1 METPHLCPCVRVS
14 VCPRVRVSVCPCVRV
29 CTDLFVPCTRTCK
42 DTQPLRSRAPCTPRA
57 FDVTLYSC
65 IPGFCPNL
73 SHDPRFKTKFR
84 LFKHRHRVY
93 PPDLLFLALRCTGT
107 AIRNCKSFFSS
118 GPQSC
123 VCYPLQPPPGRC
135 SGCAHKCTFSVV
147 QQNKHL
153 GRVEPKPWR
162 NPGDVPVRQEI
173 LLLLLLLPETSKLYN
188 PDVLRVS
195 EQLAA
200 AAAVVFMVKS
210 KAIAV
215 VYNLRASSLAKNAGC
230 SLLYTY
236 LTQMLRVSPTVDSRF
251 LQRLVFS
258 DPSIRIKN
266 ELSFSC
272 ICFGKREII

>member
-1 METPHLCPCVRVS
+1 MPLGARA
-14 VCPRVRVSVCPCVRV
+14 PRLEIARAFS
-29 CTDLFVPCTRTCK
+29 
-42 DTQPLRSRAPCTPRA
+42 LRSR
-57 FDVTLYSC
+57 S
-65 IPGFCPNL
+65 
-73 SHDPRFKTKFR
+73 
-84 LFKHRHRVY
+84 
-93 PPDLLFLALRCTGT
+93 AL
-107 AIRNCKSFFSS
+107 
-118 GPQSC
+118 
-123 VCYPLQPPPGRC
+123 VCYPPHPPPGRC
-135 SGCAHKCTFSVV
+135 PGCAHKRTCSVV
-147 QQNKHL
+147 QQNKRL

-162 NPGDVPVRQEI
+162 NPGDLPGRREI